1 MKHPIRKTAAL
12 GLMIL
17 LAAACT
23 KDIEYKGPDS
33 KPMLVMNCIVQDGEV
48 PVIHVSRSV
57 FFLDFF
63 QSRKSLDDRTTVD
76 VEINGESRHAAWD
89 TSEQVYTDGRTVHAG
104 DIVHITASHPDY
116 PGVSATDTVPV
127 PSECIITGFR
137 KQYSPRK
144 TIGELFDDID
154 PSFDD
159 SRIDSTWVVEIEI
172 DDLKDHPDYYFL
184 TIMPT
189 ISFVTDH
196 YEGGPLDTV
205 TVPLH
210 YQIPAKTKI
219 LLDQSDAATSFLE
232 ETESDDEFKYGQESF
247 IFPDQHIK
255 DGSRLTFEILMERP
269 DTVSGIIYTTDS
281 LDYYSGYGS
290 YDPYYYSNYL
300 FTSGQIYGDLVYS
313 ANVVLHTL
321 SSSYYFYH
329 KSTEDFEDAEMT
341 LMSEPVTV
349 ISNVKG
355 GAGILGAYSSRKYT
369 KTIKAPF

>member
-1 MKHPIRKTAAL
+1 
-12 GLMIL
+12 MIL

-33 KPMLVMNCIVQDGEV
+33 KPMLVMNCIVRDGES
-48 PVIHVSRSV
+48 PVMHVSRSV

-63 QSRKSLDDRTTVD
+63 LSNKSLDDRTTVD
-76 VEINGESRHAAWD
+76 VEINGESRRASWD
-89 TSEQVYTDGRTVHAG
+89 AEGQVYSDGRTVHAG
-104 DIVHITASHPDY
+104 DIVHITANHPDY

-127 PSECIITGFR
+127 PSECLINGYR

-144 TIGELFDDID
+144 TIGELFDDDID

-172 DDLKDHPDYYFL
+172 DGLKDHPDYYYL

-189 ISFVTDH
+189 ITFVTDH

-210 YQIPAKTKI
+210 YQIPARTRI

-232 ETESDDEFKYGQESF
+232 ETESNDEFKYGQESF
-247 IFPDQHIK
+247 IFPDQHIR

-269 DTVSGIIYTTDS
+269 DTVNGVLYSTDS
-281 LDYYSGYGS
+281 LYINSGDGGYA
-290 YDPYYYSNYL
+290 PYYYGNYL
-300 FTSGQIYGDLVYS
+300 TTSGQIYGDLVYS
-313 ANVVLHTL
+313 ANIILHTL
-321 SSSYYFYH
+321 SSSYYLYH
-329 KSTEDFEDAEMT
+329 KSSRDFEDAEMT

-355 GAGILGAYSSRKYT
+355 GAGILGTYSSRRYT